1 MKFNPAIYKVA
12 VVLGAFLPA
21 PAGAADWAVYRDS
34 VHDCR
39 LEYPNS
45 LFTQDPLDVAEDF
58 QRFSGP
64 DAQTFIRLMG
74 VDNDDHLTPDG
85 IKAKYL
91 KANVGEDIVY
101 ESTKTDFLVLSG
113 FRGDSIFYT
122 RIAVSGDNRTICVL
136 EISYPRQAKR
146 AFDDVV
152 TRMSRS
158 FAAGKQ

>member
-1 MKFNPAIYKVA
+1 MKVSIAIS
-12 VVLGAFLPA
+12 AFLLVPGLFTPA
-21 PAGAADWAVYRDS
+21 PAGATDWAVYRDS

-39 LEYPNS
+39 LEYPNA
-45 LFTQDPLDVAEDF
+45 LFSQDPLDVEEDF

-64 DAQTFIRLMG
+64 DARTFIRLMG

-136 EISYPRQAKR
+136 EISYPRQANGHS
-146 AFDDVV
+146 
-152 TRMSRS
+152 TMW
-158 FAAGKQ
+158 